1 MKLTE
6 NFALEEFSKEKLT
19 EYQIGLLRMLATQ
32 LQKLRDN
39 LQEERMDPQKPV
51 TIGISSG
58 VRTMADYERLKQKGY
73 HPSKTSDHFCGL
85 QLDGK
90 PCLGAADIYIKNCRL
105 SYHDI
110 VKRFI
115 LLDKV
120 GVVDVGQI
128 IWEQNPKTGAEWIHI
143 GNDWTRIFQAP
154 EVVEVINKTRKKY
167 LMSLDNGV
175 TYKEFK

>member
-6 NFALEEFSKEKLT
+6 NFTLEEFSKEQLT
-19 EYQIGLLRMLATQ
+19 DYQIGLLKVLAVQ
-32 LQKLRDN
+32 LQKLRDS
-39 LQEERMDPQKPV
+39 LQEERIDPKKPV

-58 VRTMADYERLKQKGY
+58 VRTMADYERLKKKGY

-90 PCLGAADIYIKNCRL
+90 PCLGAADIYVKNCRL
-105 SYHDI
+105 NYHDI
-110 VKRFI
+110 AKRLI
-115 LLDKV
+115 MMDQDA
-120 GVVDVGQI
+120 VVRVGQV
-128 IWEQNPKTGAEWIHI
+128 IWEKNPKTGSEWIHI
-143 GNDWTRIFQAP
+143 GNDWTYIFEAP
-154 EVVEVINKTRKKY
+154 EVVEAINKTRKKY